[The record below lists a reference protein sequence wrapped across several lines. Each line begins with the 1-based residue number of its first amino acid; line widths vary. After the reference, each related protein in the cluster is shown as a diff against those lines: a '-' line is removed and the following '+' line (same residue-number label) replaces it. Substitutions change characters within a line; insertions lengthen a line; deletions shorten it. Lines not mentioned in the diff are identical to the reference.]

1 MRDDGVYQQFAQNL
15 GKRGPELSAA
25 WDAKFASYREAY
37 PELAAELDLIFA
49 GKLPQDWDKALEPFP
64 ADEKGMASRA
74 SSGKVLNR
82 LAAGIPWLIGGS
94 ADLAPSNNT
103 WLYDE
108 AAGVFAPKQ
117 AGRNIRFGVRENAMA
132 AITNGLVLSGL
143 RGYCATFFV
152 FADYLRPMLRLAAL
166 MKIPTLFVF
175 THDSIGVG
183 EDGPT
188 HQPVEHLASCRAIPN
203 VAVFRPADAN
213 EVSEAYKAAMLLTET
228 PSLMVLTRQNLP
240 TVDRTRYGA
249 ASGVAK
255 GAYVLADCEGTPD
268 VVLIGTGSEVDL
280 CLKAADKLGEEGVK
294 ARVVSAP
301 CLELFARQSAEYRES
316 VLPKEVKARVGV
328 ELGVELGWG
337 RLLGD
342 AGKFLGM
349 TSFGDS
355 APAAKL
361 MEHFG
366 FTVDNVVALAKESI
380 AEAR

>member
-1 MRDDGVYQQFAQNL
+1 
-15 GKRGPELSAA
+15 
-25 WDAKFASYREAY
+25 
-37 PELAAELDLIFA
+37 
-49 GKLPQDWDKALEPFP
+49 
-64 ADEKGMASRA
+64 
-74 SSGKVLNR
+74 
-82 LAAGIPWLIGGS
+82 
-94 ADLAPSNNT
+94 
-103 WLYDE
+103 
-108 AAGVFAPKQ
+108 
-117 AGRNIRFGVRENAMA
+117 MA

-337 RLLGD
+337 RLLGETP
-342 AGKFLGM
+342 A
-349 TSFGDS
+349 SSS
-355 APAAKL
+355 A
-361 MEHFG
+361 
-366 FTVDNVVALAKESI
+366 
-380 AEAR
+380 